1 MGTLAGPPLGSALL
15 GLAGHRSASDWLVDA
30 VSGRDATGIEGVFDE
45 ATRRVGTEPLS
56 LGHEEREHLRGL
68 GVDWSLASWAVDDAV
83 RAALLVHA
91 AACVHEDALQALVE
105 RRWGAGDGRQRCAI
119 LHALP
124 LLPSPE
130 RFLGLALQ
138 ARRGAVRRVF
148 EALACDNPYPATHFH
163 DVHFTDMV
171 AAALEADFAIERI
184 VGLDRRITAELT
196 RAGARFAAA
205 RRAAGRSVPVDLWRL
220 TPQRWSAA

>member
-1 MGTLAGPPLGSALL
+1 MGPVAETPLVSALL
-15 GLAGHRSASDWLVDA
+15 GLAGHPRLDRLVEAAACCDA
-30 VSGRDATGIEGVFDE
+30 RGIEVVFDE
-45 ATRRVGTEPLS
+45 TTRRVGTGPLG
-56 LGHEEREHLRGL
+56 LGHDERQHLRAL
-68 GVDWSLASWAVDDAV
+68 GVDWSLASWAVDDAM
-83 RAALLVHA
+83 RAALLAHA
-91 AACVHEDALQALVE
+91 AACLDQEALQALVE

-119 LHALP
+119 LRALP

-171 AAALEADFAIERI
+171 AAALEAGFALERI

-205 RRAAGRSVPVDLWRL
+205 RRAAGRSVPLDLWRL
-220 TPQRWSAA
+220 TPAGRSAA